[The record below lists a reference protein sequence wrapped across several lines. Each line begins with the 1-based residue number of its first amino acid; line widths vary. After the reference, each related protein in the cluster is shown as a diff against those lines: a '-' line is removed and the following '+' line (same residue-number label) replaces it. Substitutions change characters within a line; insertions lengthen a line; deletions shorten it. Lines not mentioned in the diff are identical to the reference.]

1 MGFILDDDHR
11 LTWGFPS
18 AENSCHPYNPPTVF
32 LRAQRTSKMISD
44 DTLYKIANYLG
55 SMAVLFI
62 ILYHWIEVNA
72 KGNEKVATVTPA
84 GKSAAALK

>member
-1 MGFILDDDHR
+1 
-11 LTWGFPS
+11 
-18 AENSCHPYNPPTVF
+18 
-32 LRAQRTSKMISD
+32 MISD

-55 SMAVLFI
+55 SVAVLFI

-72 KGNEKVATVTPA
+72 KGNETVATVTPA